1 MLPSERSNERLL
13 ALALIGALA
22 LNYPLLFIFS
32 NASLVFGIPVL
43 YLYLFLI
50 WGAFILLATLI
61 VERIAK
67 KEKTITNGV
76 KKSGD

>member
-13 ALALIGALA
+13 ALAVMGVLA
-22 LNYPLLFIFS
+22 LNYPMLFIFS
-32 NASLVFGIPVL
+32 NASLIFGIPIL
-43 YLYLFLI
+43 YFYLFVV
-50 WGAFILLATLI
+50 WGAFILLAALI

-67 KEKTITNGV
+67 KEKTIKNGV